1 MRAQRCTIDWAAVR
15 QSYAEGVSLRALA
28 RRYDVPYSTL
38 RLHAIREEWARP
50 PTAEESPA
58 QPEVSPEIEI
68 LGEPTDTAQRRFLA
82 GVDRLAA
89 RVIAAVD
96 KVEDDDTAALRQ
108 LTMSLRDLA
117 ALRGYDRQRLDI
129 EEQQARI
136 DVLHRRSESEQA
148 PRQLTIAFIG
158 ESEEASE

>member
-38 RLHAIREEWARP
+38 RRHAVREEWARP
-50 PTAEESPA
+50 PTAAESPA
-58 QPEVSPEIEI
+58 QAETSPEIEI
-68 LGEPTDTAQRRFLA
+68 LGEPTDSAQRRFLA

-96 KVEDDDTAALRQ
+96 KVEDDDTAALR
-108 LTMSLRDLA
+108 
-117 ALRGYDRQRLDI
+117 GYDRQRLDL

-136 DVLHRRSESEQA
+136 ELLHRRAEDDPA
-148 PRQLTIAFIG
+148 PGQLTIAFIG

>member
-1 MRAQRCTIDWAAVR
+1 MRAQRCTIDWTAVR

-38 RLHAIREEWARP
+38 RRHAVREEWARP
-50 PTAEESPA
+50 PTTAAQTE
-58 QPEVSPEIEI
+58 QPEALEI
-68 LGEPTDTAQRRFLA
+68 LGEPTDRAQRRFLA
-82 GVDRLAA
+82 GVDRLAE

-96 KVEDDDTAALRQ
+96 MVEDDDTAALRQ

-117 ALRGYDRQRLDI
+117 ALRGYDRQRLDV

-136 DVLHRRSESEQA
+136 DVLHRRAEDDQVSG
-148 PRQLTIAFIG
+148 QLTIAFLG

>member
-15 QSYAEGVSLRALA
+15 RSYAEGVSLRALA

-38 RLHAIREEWARP
+38 RRHAVSEKWARP
-50 PTAEESPA
+50 PTEAA
-58 QPEVSPEIEI
+58 RDGPETELEI
-68 LGEPTDTAQRRFLA
+68 LGEPTDKAQRRFLA
-82 GVDRLAA
+82 GVDRLAE

-117 ALRGYDRQRLDI
+117 ALRGYDRQPLDL

-136 DVLHRRSESEQA
+136 ELLHRRAEDDPA
-148 PRQLTIAFIG
+148 PGQLTIAFIG